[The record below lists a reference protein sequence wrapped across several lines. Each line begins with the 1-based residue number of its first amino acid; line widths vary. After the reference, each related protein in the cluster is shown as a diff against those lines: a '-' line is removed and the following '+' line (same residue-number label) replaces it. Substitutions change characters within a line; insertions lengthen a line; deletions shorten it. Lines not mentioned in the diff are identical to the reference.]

1 MILSYARVSTD
12 EQAKDGT
19 TSLSEQERKNKA
31 IAQLRGA
38 DPFDVV
44 SYVDRG
50 VSGSIPLS
58 QRPEG
63 ARLLADCKPH
73 DVIVAAKLDR
83 LFRSA
88 VDALQTVEVL
98 RKQKVDIILVDIGT
112 EPVNGNGTAK
122 LFFSMLSVFAEFE
135 RHRIAERME
144 DGRRAKKA
152 QGMRISGHAPY
163 GTRFEGAKPHTRL
176 VPNEDEI
183 TIIREAAQ
191 IWKQT
196 SPAIA
201 TDMLNEKGYRDRAG
215 QPFRIFQMKRLVA
228 RAKELQ
234 Q

>member
-38 DPFDVV
+38 SSFDVV
-44 SYVDRG
+44 TYVDRG

-63 ARLLADCKPH
+63 ARLLADAKPG

-88 VDALQTVEVL
+88 VDALQTVELL

-163 GTRFEGAKPHTRL
+163 GYRFEGEKPHTRL
-176 VPNEDEI
+176 VRNEDEI
-183 TIIREAAQ
+183 TVLREAAA
-191 IWKQT
+191 IWKKT

-215 QPFRIFQMKRLVA
+215 NPFRIVQMKRLVE
-228 RAKELQ
+228 RAKALQ
-234 Q
+234 